1 MRSAFSRTTHRCRCW
16 APTASRCGSRPPA
29 TTTLPDQLI
38 TTSPAETEPAGERL
52 GKRLRTGDVVLLTGE
67 LGAGKSTFVRG
78 VTRGA
83 GSAAPVAS
91 PTFQLVR
98 VYPGRLQLAHVD
110 LYRIERDTEL
120 SDLGLEELAGQG
132 AVVIEWGDRL
142 QVPRSALI
150 EIEHLGGERRLIRTK
165 RDLSH

>member
-1 MRSAFSRTTHRCRCW
+1 
-16 APTASRCGSRPPA
+16 
-29 TTTLPDQLI
+29 LPDVV
-38 TTSPAETEPAGERL
+38 TSSAAETETVGEHL
-52 GKRLRTGDVVLLTGE
+52 GKRLQTGDVVLLTGE
-67 LGAGKSTFVRG
+67 LGAGKTTFMRG

-98 VYPGRLQLAHVD
+98 VYPGRVQLAHVD
-110 LYRIERDTEL
+110 LYRVEQLSEL
-120 SDLGLEELAGQG
+120 ADLGLEELTEQG

-142 QVPRSALI
+142 EVGSAALI

>member
-1 MRSAFSRTTHRCRCW
+1 M
-16 APTASRCGSRPPA
+16 
-29 TTTLPDQLI
+29 TTLPDVV
-38 TTSPAETEPAGERL
+38 TSSAAETETVGEHL
-52 GKRLRTGDVVLLTGE
+52 GKRLQTGDVVLLTGE
-67 LGAGKSTFVRG
+67 LGAGKTTFVRG

-98 VYPGRLQLAHVD
+98 VYAGRVQLAHVD
-110 LYRIERDTEL
+110 LYRVEQLSEL
-120 SDLGLEELAGQG
+120 ADLGLEELTEQG

-142 QVPRSALI
+142 EVGSAALI

>member
-1 MRSAFSRTTHRCRCW
+1 MPDIVTNSA
-16 APTASRCGSRPPA
+16 
-29 TTTLPDQLI
+29 
-38 TTSPAETEPAGERL
+38 AETETVGEHL
-52 GKRLRTGDVVLLTGE
+52 GKRLVTGDVVLLTGE
-67 LGAGKSTFVRG
+67 LGAGKTTFVRG

-98 VYPGRLQLAHVD
+98 VYPGRVQLAHVD
-110 LYRIERDTEL
+110 LYRVEEL
-120 SDLGLEELAGQG
+120 SELADLGLEELAEQG

-142 QVPRSALI
+142 EVGSAALI
-150 EIEHLGGERRLIRTK
+150 EIEHLGGDRRLIRTK